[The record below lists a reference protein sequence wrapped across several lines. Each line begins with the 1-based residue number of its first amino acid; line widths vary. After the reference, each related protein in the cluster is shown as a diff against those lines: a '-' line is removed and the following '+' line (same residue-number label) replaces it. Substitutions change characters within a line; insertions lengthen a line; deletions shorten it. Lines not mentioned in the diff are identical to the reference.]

1 MSYTF
6 QHPTA
11 ELVHTRREGI
21 SHYLDNRET
30 FIFFSSL
37 YFLADSWMKT
47 SSFKVF
53 FQAAVIRVKKNCKKR
68 LKTYAY
74 SAKREK

>member
-11 ELVHTRREGI
+11 ELVHTLTEGI
-21 SHYLDNRET
+21 LHCLDNLET
-30 FIFFSSL
+30 LIFLFSTL
-37 YFLADSWMKT
+37 YFLADAWIKE

-53 FQAAVIRVKKNCKKR
+53 FQAAVIRVKKDSKK
-68 LKTYAY
+68 KI
-74 SAKREK
+74 